1 MAPGDGRHPDLHP
14 LPTVP
19 PVIPCNRVRHFL
31 KRRGI
36 GPCSAAACGQ
46 GMRGTDRR
54 TGGRWGHTG
63 HQLQRT
69 ARPGGTAVLG
79 TPVGPGSQHH
89 WERGSPHAIAFT
101 NASTHLIGVRPLE
114 ALAGQLLALG
124 RGAGVG
130 VLRHSLPAIE
140 GASPGR
146 PHWAHAHRGD
156 TRGGHNTCHAS
167 RAQAVGATGPGM
179 GQELAAE
186 RLPCAHLQQQRE
198 RGHGRVGGSCQL
210 PSSAT
215 ARFLPRC
222 TGSAPG
228 SVSPAVLPPLP
239 WLWPWLWQQPRP
251 RRQQLLPG

>member
-1 MAPGDGRHPDLHP
+1 MLCCSLWPGYEGDGPEDWGALGAYWAP
-14 LPTVP
+14 
-19 PVIPCNRVRHFL
+19 
-31 KRRGI
+31 
-36 GPCSAAACGQ
+36 AAAYCPPWRYCCAGYPCGARESAPL
-46 GMRGTDRR
+46 GKGVPTC
-54 TGGRWGHTG
+54 HSL
-63 HQLQRT
+63 HQC
-69 ARPGGTAVLG
+69 
-79 TPVGPGSQHH
+79 
-89 WERGSPHAIAFT
+89 
-101 NASTHLIGVRPLE
+101 NTHLIGVRPLE

-239 WLWPWLWQQPRP
+239 WLWPWPWQQPRP
-251 RRQQLLPG
+251 RQQQLLPG